1 MNKIPN
7 IGKMVKLDNL
17 VPIIL
22 GVALSGLSTLMSF
35 AYDNM
40 EEMHTEIVEHR
51 LLLSRLISPDGGIIQ
66 SPTSAKA
73 KADVIQTL
81 NKMQQDIVRLETKIE
96 YLESKKWRARTYKYS
111 NITERK
117 FWFEGSNSP
126 SDREKYNLGIMYL
139 SGLSKEGKPMHIL
152 AYYWLSLSD
161 DPRSKKNLE
170 YLESIMTPEQLKK
183 ARELIAK
190 HEMSQINKSKGE
202 V

>member
-40 EEMHTEIVEHR
+40 EELHKEIVEHR
-51 LLLSRLISPDGGIIQ
+51 LLLSRLISPDGAIMQ

-81 NKMQQDIVRLETKIE
+81 NKMQQDIVKLQTQIE
-96 YLESKKWRARTYKYS
+96 Y
-111 NITERK
+111 I
-117 FWFEGSNSP
+117 EGGV
-126 SDREKYNLGIMYL
+126 K
-139 SGLSKEGKPMHIL
+139 
-152 AYYWLSLSD
+152 
-161 DPRSKKNLE
+161 
-170 YLESIMTPEQLKK
+170 
-183 ARELIAK
+183 
-190 HEMSQINKSKGE
+190 
-202 V
+202 

>member
-1 MNKIPN
+1 MNKIPD

-40 EEMHTEIVEHR
+40 EELHKEIVEHR

-81 NKMQQDIVRLETKIE
+81 NKMQQDIVRLQTKID
-96 YLESKKWRARTYKYS
+96 YIESR
-111 NITERK
+111 
-117 FWFEGSNSP
+117 
-126 SDREKYNLGIMYL
+126 
-139 SGLSKEGKPMHIL
+139 
-152 AYYWLSLSD
+152 
-161 DPRSKKNLE
+161 
-170 YLESIMTPEQLKK
+170 
-183 ARELIAK
+183 
-190 HEMSQINKSKGE
+190 
-202 V
+202 

>member
-40 EEMHTEIVEHR
+40 EEMHNEIVEHR

-81 NKMQQDIVRLETKIE
+81 NKMQQDIVRLETKID
-96 YLESKKWRARTYKYS
+96 YIESK
-111 NITERK
+111 
-117 FWFEGSNSP
+117 
-126 SDREKYNLGIMYL
+126 
-139 SGLSKEGKPMHIL
+139 
-152 AYYWLSLSD
+152 
-161 DPRSKKNLE
+161 
-170 YLESIMTPEQLKK
+170 
-183 ARELIAK
+183 
-190 HEMSQINKSKGE
+190 
-202 V
+202 

>member
-1 MNKIPN
+1 MNKDLS
-7 IGKMVKLDNL
+7 KMVKIENL

-35 AYDNM
+35 AYDEM
-40 EEMHTEIVEHR
+40 EQLNSELVEHR

-81 NKMQQDIVRLETKIE
+81 NKMQQDIKVLETKMSYVE
-96 YLESKKWRARTYKYS
+96 KTKWRARHYKYS
-111 NITERK
+111 NTTQRK
-117 FWFEGSNSP
+117 FWFEESKYP
-126 SDREKYNLGIMYL
+126 SEKEKYNLGIMYL

-161 DPRSKKNLE
+161 DPRAKINLK
-170 YLESIMTPEQLKK
+170 YLKSIMTSTELKK
-183 ARELIAK
+183 AYDLIAK
-190 HEMSQINKSKGE
+190 HELSNINKNKGKRM
-202 V
+202 

>member
-96 YLESKKWRARTYKYS
+96 YLESK
-111 NITERK
+111 
-117 FWFEGSNSP
+117 
-126 SDREKYNLGIMYL
+126 
-139 SGLSKEGKPMHIL
+139 
-152 AYYWLSLSD
+152 
-161 DPRSKKNLE
+161 
-170 YLESIMTPEQLKK
+170 
-183 ARELIAK
+183 
-190 HEMSQINKSKGE
+190 
-202 V
+202 

>member
-40 EEMHTEIVEHR
+40 EEMHKEIVEHR

-81 NKMQQDIVRLETKIE
+81 NKMQQDIVRLETKID
-96 YLESKKWRARTYKYS
+96 YIESK
-111 NITERK
+111 
-117 FWFEGSNSP
+117 
-126 SDREKYNLGIMYL
+126 
-139 SGLSKEGKPMHIL
+139 
-152 AYYWLSLSD
+152 
-161 DPRSKKNLE
+161 
-170 YLESIMTPEQLKK
+170 
-183 ARELIAK
+183 
-190 HEMSQINKSKGE
+190 
-202 V
+202 

>member
-81 NKMQQDIVRLETKIE
+81 NKMQQDIEE
-96 YLESKKWRARTYKYS
+96 M
-111 NITERK
+111 
-117 FWFEGSNSP
+117 
-126 SDREKYNLGIMYL
+126 NLQ
-139 SGLSKEGKPMHIL
+139 P
-152 AYYWLSLSD
+152 
-161 DPRSKKNLE
+161 
-170 YLESIMTPEQLKK
+170 
-183 ARELIAK
+183 
-190 HEMSQINKSKGE
+190 
-202 V
+202 

>member
-81 NKMQQDIVRLETKIE
+81 NKMQQDIVRLETKIQ
-96 YLESKKWRARTYKYS
+96 YLEGKK
-111 NITERK
+111 
-117 FWFEGSNSP
+117 
-126 SDREKYNLGIMYL
+126 
-139 SGLSKEGKPMHIL
+139 
-152 AYYWLSLSD
+152 
-161 DPRSKKNLE
+161 
-170 YLESIMTPEQLKK
+170 
-183 ARELIAK
+183 
-190 HEMSQINKSKGE
+190 
-202 V
+202 